1 MDAKVLGANIQ
12 KYRKQM
18 GLTQEAAAEK
28 CGLSA
33 NYLRQIE
40 LGHKVPKLE
49 TFLKI
54 ADVLDASAD
63 LLLIGNYNWTSK
75 AKTNELYSKIK
86 DLPPSK
92 QDFIL
97 KSLES
102 MIDEIKKM

>member
-1 MDAKVLGANIQ
+1 MDAKALGANLQ
-12 KYRKQM
+12 KYRKQK

-49 TFLKI
+49 TFLRI
-54 ADVLDASAD
+54 AEVLETSAD
-63 LLLIGNYNWTSK
+63 LLLVGNSN
-75 AKTNELYSKIK
+75 KTASARAGEIYDKIK
-86 DLPPSK
+86 DLPPSR
-92 QDFIL
+92 QEFIL
-97 KSLES
+97 KSLDS